1 LAALATFPQK
11 MNTGPDYTVD
21 LTIEDVRLLHHCVI
35 KRLEM
40 WEGSPARPPEEQE
53 HLWAMRDSL
62 FRMMLDYKFNE
73 L

>member
-1 LAALATFPQK
+1 
-11 MNTGPDYTVD
+11 MNKEPDYSID
-21 LTIEDVRLLHHCVI
+21 LRIEDIRLLHHCVI

-40 WEGSPARPPEEQE
+40 WEGSPARPAEEQE
-53 HLWAMRDSL
+53 HLWVMRDSL